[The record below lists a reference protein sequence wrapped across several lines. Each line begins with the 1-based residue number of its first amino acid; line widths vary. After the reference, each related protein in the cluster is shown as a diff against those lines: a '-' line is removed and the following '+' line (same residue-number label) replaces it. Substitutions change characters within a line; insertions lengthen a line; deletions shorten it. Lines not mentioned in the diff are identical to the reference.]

1 MGRVCLSA
9 RFILL
14 ACTALLAAF
23 TAPSAHAAD
32 TKTKLKK
39 IETQLDQG
47 KQRAAALD
55 QKAQDT
61 ADSLKELHEKLIAA
75 TEAVEAKEEEENQIE
90 IKLDDLAGDIAT
102 RQMTL
107 AGEKKKLKELT
118 AALVELAR
126 RPPET
131 LLLQTGLSDDYIRRR
146 ILLRVVLPRIEE
158 KAVAIAQD
166 VAALNDMKAQMEEQE
181 RLMEAARHNLEQQEQ
196 ALDQL
201 IKARQGLLQRTETQ
215 KEAIAK
221 QLISLSDQAKD
232 LRQLLDKITPR
243 HKHGAL
249 ARPLAIKWPVEG
261 AVTRRFGERDKDGVL
276 SQGVTFLA
284 LPGSPVVAPA
294 AGRVVF
300 AGPFRGYGQILILQ
314 HEGGYHSFL
323 AGFGRID
330 ADMGQDVDAGEPLGV
345 MPSGRGSHPEL
356 YFEWRHDND
365 PIDPVKAPA
374 LPKAPN

>member
-1 MGRVCLSA
+1 VKRLK
-9 RFILL
+9 LL
-14 ACTALLAAF
+14 AGIVLLAAF
-23 TAPSAHAAD
+23 AAQPAHAAD
-32 TKTKLKK
+32 PKAKLHK

-61 ADSLKELHEKLIAA
+61 ADNLKDLHEKLIAA
-75 TEAVEAKEEEENQIE
+75 TEAVEAKEAEENQIQD
-90 IKLDDLAGDIAT
+90 KLDDLARDIAM
-102 RQMTL
+102 RQAAL
-107 AGEKKKLKELT
+107 AGEKKKLKALT
-118 AALVELAR
+118 AALIELAR

-146 ILLRVVLPRIEE
+146 ILLRAVLPRIQE

-166 VAALNDMKAQMEEQE
+166 VAALSDMKTQMEEQE

-221 QLISLSDQAKD
+221 QLVSLSDQAKD
-232 LRQLLDKITPR
+232 LRQLLDKIAPKHKGHSTPS
-243 HKHGAL
+243 H
-249 ARPLAIKWPVEG
+249 PLAIKWPVEG

-284 LPGSPVVAPA
+284 LPGGPVVAPA

-300 AGPFRGYGQILILQ
+300 SGPFRGYGQILILQ

-330 ADMGQDVDAGEPLGV
+330 ADMGQEVDAGEPLGV
-345 MPSGRGSHPEL
+345 LPSGRGSHPEL

-374 LPKAPN
+374 LPKARN